1 MNEKRSGEC
10 EYCGHIRYTNDL
22 FNGACVPCV
31 LWAEDQINA
40 LTREVARLKVA
51 EGEAMLVVESQ
62 DASIARLQAE
72 LEKFKA
78 PLTEEQEYKLTAD
91 LGASPFHWRQRD
103 AAIRAA
109 REGGG
114 K

>member
-1 MNEKRSGEC
+1 MSEKPSGQC

-72 LEKFKA
+72 LAKYTG
-78 PLTEEQEYKLTAD
+78 PLTEAQIGGVIVRMSIFAD
-91 LGASPFHWRQRD
+91 DVIACD
-103 AAIRAA
+103 AAIREA
-109 REGGG
+109 RG

>member
-10 EYCGHIRYTNDL
+10 KYCGHIRYTNDL

-40 LTREVARLKVA
+40 LTA
-51 EGEAMLVVESQ
+51 
-62 DASIARLQAE
+62 DIARLQAE
-72 LEKFKA
+72 LAKYTG
-78 PLTEEQEYKLTAD
+78 PLTEAQIGGVIVRMSIFAD
-91 LGASPFHWRQRD
+91 DVIACD
-103 AAIRAA
+103 AAIREA
-109 REGGG
+109 RG

>member
-1 MNEKRSGEC
+1 MAEKPSGQC

-72 LEKFKA
+72 LEKYTA
-78 PLTEEQEYKLTAD
+78 PLTEEQAEHLVSYHDNTA
-91 LGASPFHWRQRD
+91 ANWRYLD
-103 AAIRAA
+103 GEIRAA
-109 REGGG
+109 REGER
-114 K
+114 